1 MSIRRQVQSG
11 YSLPELALVIVVL
24 GLLVIA
30 ATTVIRD
37 TQKMSDSVEA
47 QALFQRADNAL
58 SGFIYANG
66 RLPCPAAAGVAGV
79 EDCGLTNGVLP
90 YQALGMAAQLRNQ
103 EGLEFRYAVY
113 AKTGATTLDAQL
125 NRKLDRIQ
133 PFYATATPATPLSS
147 TSQNLANASDMD
159 LCRALSNGW
168 DATTDAAYAHT
179 TDGSALHHI
188 AYVLADPGVIDADL
202 NTTLP
207 SLFDGNN
214 PAGVKFELPSRGVSA
229 SYDDRVHAVYFD
241 EIWEWIG
248 CSGVLSAVGHA
259 HPNVKSTT
267 AIYKQALVDY
277 KVQLELAVEF
287 AEASR
292 ATAASQ
298 LLQAS
303 AGLATASSLLPAGT
317 ATTLL
322 MVPVGPYTTGPAAV
336 ALAVTAIAVN
346 GLGVTAAT
354 LGVSYL
360 EVNLIPLTE
369 KMVALIDIV
378 IPILTTLDAS
388 VEANV
393 KAADQAGIYER

>member
-11 YSLPELALVIVVL
+11 YSLPELALIIVIL

-37 TQKMSDSVEA
+37 TQKVTDSAEA

-58 SGFIYANG
+58 SGFVYANG

-79 EDCGLTNGVLP
+79 EDCGLSDGVLP
-90 YQALGMAAQLRNQ
+90 YQTLGMAAQLRNQ
-103 EGLEFRYAVY
+103 EGLAFRYAVY

-133 PFYATATPATPLSS
+133 PFYATATPLSS
-147 TSQNLANASDMD
+147 TSQNLATASDMD

-168 DATTDAAYAHT
+168 DATTDATYAHT
-179 TDGSALHHI
+179 ADGNLLHHI

-202 NTTLP
+202 NGN
-207 SLFDGNN
+207 LFDGNN
-214 PAGVKFELPSRGVSA
+214 PAGVRFELPSRGVSA

-292 ATAASQ
+292 ATAAAQ

-303 AGLATASSLLPAGT
+303 AGLATALSLLPAGT

-336 ALAVTAIAVN
+336 GLAVTAIAVN
-346 GLGVTAAT
+346 GVAVTAAA

-378 IPILTTLDAS
+378 TPILTTLDAS